1 MPIFL
6 SLPALP
12 GLWPQIR
19 VPQEAPLKQE
29 WGCGGRQCPGKP
41 TSTHCSWGEP
51 PVGSTVSPGW
61 PQLSK
66 ARLVRATSAGAKTP
80 ADGVSER
87 LGWGKAK
94 ILNVFFFPKV
104 LEFPWSSH
112 GRCLPSRDLS
122 WYERRIPFSWTWR
135 LAWNSRRSLTE
146 MWGRVVNS
154 GLESEFWS
162 VICAGLSH

>member
-1 MPIFL
+1 MGLRGKAVPRETHKHPLFL
-6 SLPALP
+6 
-12 GLWPQIR
+12 GR
-19 VPQEAPLKQE
+19 APSGVHSQ
-29 WGCGGRQCPGKP
+29 
-41 TSTHCSWGEP
+41 
-51 PVGSTVSPGW
+51 PGW

-66 ARLVRATSAGAKTP
+66 AQLVRATSAGAKTP

-154 GLESEFWS
+154 GLESEFRS

>member
-1 MPIFL
+1 M
-6 SLPALP
+6 
-12 GLWPQIR
+12 
-19 VPQEAPLKQE
+19 
-29 WGCGGRQCPGKP
+29 
-41 TSTHCSWGEP
+41 
-51 PVGSTVSPGW
+51 
-61 PQLSK
+61 
-66 ARLVRATSAGAKTP
+66 GAETP

-104 LEFPWSSH
+104 MEFPWSSH
-112 GRCLPSRDLS
+112 GCCLPARDLS

-135 LAWNSRRSLTE
+135 LAWNSRRSLTG

-154 GLESEFWS
+154 GLASEFHS